1 MAWYDVFTPNS
12 IGKHGRRVQ
21 ERDAQAEDRLQSAQ
35 WLADQNTP
43 EALVALCKR
52 FNLQLEHQMKDRTE
66 KDAVIE
72 LLVEK
77 GPQGAEAAR
86 HHARRSP
93 NFQHSIRAIERIE
106 GTEPANSLL
115 VELLAAE
122 TVENEFKPEKK
133 RTLLLTLAERK
144 DTRIVDVAIPFLL
157 DFDEGVRHAAVEA
170 IAAQEGDAGRPAL
183 EKALKST
190 REESTRVRGRLAEI
204 FATRRW
210 PVEDEDGWFSAHVP
224 SGYQYVNGRLVVE
237 R

>member
-12 IGKHGRRVQ
+12 IGKHARRVQ
-21 ERDAQAEDRLQSAQ
+21 ERDAQADDRLQSAQ
-35 WLADQNTP
+35 WLAEQGTP

-52 FNLQLEHQMKDRTE
+52 FDLQLEHQIKDRNE
-66 KDAVIE
+66 KDTVLE

-77 GPQGAEAAR
+77 GPLGAEAAR
-86 HHARRSP
+86 SHARRSH
-93 NFQHSIRAIERIE
+93 NFQHSLRAIERIE
-106 GTEPANSLL
+106 GIEPANSLL

-122 TVENEFKPEKK
+122 SVENEFKPEKK

-144 DTRIVDVAIPFLL
+144 DPRIIEGAAAFLL

-170 IAAQEGDAGRPAL
+170 IAAQEGESGRAAL
-183 EKALKST
+183 EAALKSP

-204 FATRRW
+204 FANRRW
-210 PVEDEDGWFSAHVP
+210 SIEDDGWFSAHVP
-224 SGYQYVNGRLVVE
+224 AGYQYVEGRLVPE